1 MDRMECA
8 VGKKTKV
15 AGGVAQLLDARRRA
29 VNSKWA
35 RRHPERAAEERA
47 LRLEGRETRDRW
59 KHKRQGT
66 PETHQKASRKRQG
79 ALARLY
85 ASGAISIDQLGAA
98 LEIAAVAERIGS
110 DVSVRTVSLETRIDQ
125 SRNGDGAFFEALG
138 QVRREVA
145 YGRWRAGLPVICAD
159 GKGGGVPIAV
169 ALDMIVN
176 DVGVTVAARNA
187 RIHVRRARKIL
198 TDALDAWGEHLWSAV
213 RAVDEATLLAAQAG
227 LL

>member
-8 VGKKTKV
+8 VGKKTKA

-47 LRLEGRETRDRW
+47 LRLDRRDLIDRW
-59 KHKRQGT
+59 SHKRQGT

-85 ASGAISIDQLGAA
+85 QSGAITIEQLGAA
-98 LEIAAVAERIGS
+98 HEIAAVAERIGA
-110 DVSVRTVSLETRIDQ
+110 DVGVRTVSLETRIDQ
-125 SRNGDGAFFEALG
+125 SRSGDATFFEALG

-145 YGRWRAGLPVICAD
+145 YGRWRAALPDVCD
-159 GKGGGVPIAV
+159 GIAV
-169 ALDMIVN
+169 AAVLDMIVN
-176 DVGVTVAARNA
+176 DVGISVAS
-187 RIHVRRARKIL
+187 RIHRLHVRRARKL
-198 TDALDAWGEHLWSAV
+198 LCDALDLWPTHLWDAV
-213 RAVDEATLLAAQAG
+213 REVDEATLLAAQAG